1 MNDPVPNTAQQN
13 TAKQNPPVPLDPAF
27 FTCTNTYLDI
37 ANTQAKTQGLKR
49 VSAAL
54 MYATTRYNAH
64 AYLGYETNVDSTRAE
79 FLDYMTQLY
88 RNMLEQ
94 NLDNLVAERS
104 GNTPAQ

>member
-1 MNDPVPNTAQQN
+1 
-13 TAKQNPPVPLDPAF
+13 
-27 FTCTNTYLDI
+27 
-37 ANTQAKTQGLKR
+37 
-49 VSAAL
+49 